1 MMILLYLFIG
11 SKISFLYQSAAALD
25 FGKDSVKQVNITI
38 NSDRLQVHYT
48 SLKHMQLFIPHKGTQ
63 VPNLYN

>member
-11 SKISFLYQSAAALD
+11 SKISFPYQSAALD

-38 NSDRLQVHYT
+38 NSDKLQVHYT